1 MCCWDFVCYPS
12 VPYDRVRT
20 AKRMEDQNKLDI
32 ICTSAH
38 HDVAIFPGSILF
50 NTLLHVPFDLQQRSV
65 PRRNTL
71 TTKRA
76 AQIKEVES
84 KTHSA
89 ATGDD

>member
-20 AKRMEDQNKLDI
+20 AKRMEHQNKLDI
-32 ICTSAH
+32 ICTSAR
-38 HDVAIFPGSILF
+38 HDVAMFPGSILF
-50 NTLLHVPFDLQQRSV
+50 STLLHVPSDLPRRIV

-76 AQIKEVES
+76 TQVKEVES

-89 ATGDD
+89 DTGDG